1 MFSIHNLDTL
11 DARREQYLYMKEK
24 FPQLSG
30 KAQSQLLENCLYLG
44 QKALREADN
53 LVSREAL
60 KRIKV
65 IFNKTYD
72 DQTIRDSK
80 MQRIWY
86 RIARC
91 DLHKCCV
98 LRNSLKVG
106 F

>member
-1 MFSIHNLDTL
+1 MKKEL

-65 IFNKTYD
+65 IFNETYD
-72 DQTIRDSK
+72 AQMIQESKKQTEHMFWKHFTAQFNVKLFVI
-80 MQRIWY
+80 
-86 RIARC
+86 
-91 DLHKCCV
+91 L
-98 LRNSLKVG
+98 NG
-106 F
+106 